1 MAICVCVCGVS
12 ANSPL
17 SLKFVM
23 DLHAC
28 NSVHRSVQDRKEHL
42 EAQLDSLLGRVV
54 HGTLCVLRG
63 YQYRLLGGM
72 YCSMSV

>member
-1 MAICVCVCGVS
+1 
-12 ANSPL
+12 
-17 SLKFVM
+17 M